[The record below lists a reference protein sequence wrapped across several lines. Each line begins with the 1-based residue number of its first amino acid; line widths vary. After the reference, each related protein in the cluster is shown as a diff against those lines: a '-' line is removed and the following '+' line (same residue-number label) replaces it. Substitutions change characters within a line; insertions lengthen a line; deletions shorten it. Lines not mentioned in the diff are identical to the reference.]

1 MTVID
6 APMGAC
12 GGEMWSAQGP
22 SDISAVLIHFHL
34 RHPVFLGV
42 LVGIAV
48 FLVIFQQLAKVS
60 KPIAAIWAVW
70 SRGMHVVGDFQA
82 RVLLTLLYGIFV
94 LPFGL
99 AARMFSDTLRI
110 KHPPTSW
117 IETKDEPVDMQW
129 AKRQ

>member
-1 MTVID
+1 MWTVQCLGNIC
-6 APMGAC
+6 AILYHP
-12 GGEMWSAQGP
+12 
-22 SDISAVLIHFHL
+22 
-34 RHPVFLGV
+34 RHPLFLGV
-42 LVGIAV
+42 LAGLAL
-48 FLVIFQQLAKVS
+48 FLVILQQLAKVS

-70 SRGMHVVGDFQA
+70 TRAMHAVGDFQA

-117 IETKDEPVDMQW
+117 IETKDEPMDMQW